1 MLLIAV
7 CVVMFVQVS
16 SRNLGQ
22 HIKKIQTDIHTY

>member
-16 SRNLGQ
+16 SRNFGQ